1 MFDKL
6 PNDIKFLIYNFN
18 REDAIIKKNKNLF
31 YNVLIELL
39 YYDEN
44 SMKKRNNNNSIL
56 PYINFYKKLSIE
68 YYNET
73 SNLIINKYK
82 FKKNK
87 LYII

>member
-1 MFDKL
+1 
-6 PNDIKFLIYNFN
+6 
-18 REDAIIKKNKNLF
+18 
-31 YNVLIELL
+31 
-39 YYDEN
+39 
-44 SMKKRNNNNSIL
+44 MKKRNNNNSIL
-56 PYINFYKKLSIE
+56 PYINFYKNLSIE